1 MKKSDFLLFT
11 LLTTA
16 IIILFFYF
24 NKENETIKD
33 EQNKVI
39 PKTEA
44 TENKEVKEIQLNLN
58 IIKDTNINSYE
69 EKETYEKP
77 VPLKGNTSIPHS
89 NDTKV
94 NVGVDM
100 NKEKRSID
108 SIEIDVQK
116 KF

>member
-1 MKKSDFLLFT
+1 MKKLNFLLFA
-11 LLTTA
+11 LLATVT
-16 IIILFFYF
+16 IILFFYF
-24 NKENETIKD
+24 NKEKETKTN

-39 PKTEA
+39 PKT
-44 TENKEVKEIQLNLN
+44 KEIQLNLN
-58 IIKDTNINSYE
+58 IIKDTSKNSYE
-69 EKETYEKP
+69 KKETYEEP
-77 VPLKGNTSIPHS
+77 VPLNENTSITNS

-108 SIEIDVQK
+108 GIEIDIQK